1 MAFKI
6 NVFVIV
12 NVAFSKIH
20 MGLLKKTTE
29 FKIMILS
36 KFYQSNNSLFDTN
49 LSKVDVL
56 AKIDG
61 FLKA

>member
-12 NVAFSKIH
+12 NVALSKIH

-36 KFYQSNNSLFDTN
+36 EFYRLNNFLFENN
-49 LSKVDVL
+49 LSKVDVS
-56 AKIDG
+56 A
-61 FLKA
+61 